1 MVSTRSGSSR
11 QESKA
16 PESLKR
22 RNTEK
27 VAPKKKRKGKR
38 KTQEISHVDS
48 TDDEHQLEEFMAVDL
63 PVAEQVVSQVVE
75 QESSSEG
82 EDEVDWETVALPP
95 RFNEMGS
102 SEQYLPEENTPVYGD
117 VEIVMEAPRPVL
129 KESNW
134 EKAYQRHLREWM
146 HHSHVVLLTAHYKW
160 RNYWCLHPEMMSVC
174 LSIVPDHAKRLLNK
188 DNTETTLKTS
198 IKWLIGWW
206 TEYFKLTGPGLLTV
220 PYHEAVRNDLTL
232 RQWID
237 QKESDE
243 SSDYV
248 ENLEAWMNLLSVRSG
263 TRDTS
268 AELFVAILR
277 ACGYDARLVCSLQPL
292 PYKIPPASKK
302 IQEDVNTQ
310 ASYSNEVEE
319 NTAKTNKALFPFR
332 PRARAYVS
340 PDKELKSP
348 KAKPPC
354 VWAEVW
360 CEETK
365 RWICVDPIR
374 NYIDRPGF
382 MEPAALNRSNSM
394 SFVLAFSADNRNV
407 TDVTRRYTSNLE
419 KAIRLREPPLTK
431 REKEGGMKLWSDIFL
446 STLVKKQDKRDM
458 LEMESL
464 DDLETREVMPTSI
477 NAFKNH
483 AVYALERHLKK
494 FEVLYPR
501 EPVLGSVR
509 GEKVYPR
516 SCVKTVS
523 TADAYRKMGKEIK
536 PGEQPVKMVKAN
548 AVTIEKRR
556 LKEQAKQD
564 GHELLVPCYGEWQ
577 TQYYSPPPL
586 VNGKLVKNAYGT
598 IDLFTPTMLPQG
610 AAHIPIKGIAKVAK
624 KLKIDYAEAVVD
636 FEFMKMRAVPIT
648 DGIVVAE
655 ENKSIILEAWDEYEQ
670 EEANKAIAKQEK
682 EVYKRWRKLIKSL
695 LIKAHV
701 DKTYGKTKDKK
712 NDKKSEDG
720 VQRKWDAF
728 NYERSASSTTN
739 DGGGGGFLL
748 DEDDN

>member
-1 MVSTRSGSSR
+1 MVSTRSGSST
-11 QESKA
+11 KA
-16 PESLKR
+16 NQTPLKR

-27 VAPKKKRKGKR
+27 NTPRKKSKGKQ
-38 KTQEISHVDS
+38 TIAHVDS
-48 TDDEHQLEEFMAVDL
+48 TDDEPEEFIKVDL
-63 PVAEQVVSQVVE
+63 PVQNPFVE
-75 QESSSEG
+75 QEDESEEE
-82 EDEVDWETVALPP
+82 EDDIDWETVALPP

-102 SEQYLPEENTPVYGD
+102 FEQHLPEENVYKD

-134 EKAYQRHLREWM
+134 EKAYQRNLREWM

-160 RNYWCLHPEMMSVC
+160 RNYWCSHTEMKSVC
-174 LSIVPDHAKRLLNK
+174 RSVIPDHAKRLLSK
-188 DNTETTLKTS
+188 DKTEATLKTG

-206 TEYFKLTGPGLLTV
+206 TDYFRLTGPGLLTV
-220 PYHEAVRNDLTL
+220 PYHEAFRSDITL

-237 QKESDE
+237 QKQSDE
-243 SSDYV
+243 SNDYI

-268 AELFVAILR
+268 AELFVALLR
-277 ACGYDARLVCSLQPL
+277 ACGCDARLVCSLQPL

-302 IQEDVNTQ
+302 IQQETP
-310 ASYSNEVEE
+310 VEE
-319 NTAKTNKALFPFR
+319 EEKTGQAMFPFR
-332 PRARAYVS
+332 PRSKAYVS

-360 CEETK
+360 CEDTQ
-365 RWICVDPIR
+365 RWICVDMIR
-374 NYIDRPGF
+374 NYIDRPGL
-382 MEPAALNRSNSM
+382 MEPAALNRSNTM

-407 TDVTRRYTSNLE
+407 IDVTRRYTSNLE

-446 STLVKKQDKRDM
+446 STLVQQQDERDVI
-458 LEMESL
+458 EKASL
-464 DDLETREVMPTSI
+464 DELETREVMPTSI
-477 NAFKNH
+477 NGFKNH
-483 AVYALERHLKK
+483 PVYALERHLKK
-494 FEVLYPR
+494 FEILHPR
-501 EPVLGSVR
+501 EPVLGSIR

-564 GHELLVPCYGEWQ
+564 GQELLVPCYGEWQ
-577 TQYYSPPPL
+577 TQYYRPPPL
-586 VNGKLVKNAYGT
+586 IHGKLVKNAYGT
-598 IDLFTPTMLPQG
+598 IDLFTPSMLPQG
-610 AAHIPIKGIAKVAK
+610 AAHIPVKGIAKIAK
-624 KLKIDYAEAVVD
+624 KLNIDYAEAVVD

-648 DGIVVAE
+648 NGIVVAE
-655 ENKSIILEAWDEYEQ
+655 EHEPILLEAWEDYEQ
-670 EEANKAIAKQEK
+670 NEANKAIAKQEK
-682 EVYKRWRKLIKSL
+682 EVYKRWRKLIKGL

-701 DKTYGKTKDKK
+701 DKAYGKTDDLQK
-712 NDKKSEDG
+712 
-720 VQRKWDAF
+720 KWDAF
-728 NYERSASSTTN
+728 NHSASPTM
-739 DGGGGGFLL
+739 DGGGFLPE
-748 DEDDN
+748 ED